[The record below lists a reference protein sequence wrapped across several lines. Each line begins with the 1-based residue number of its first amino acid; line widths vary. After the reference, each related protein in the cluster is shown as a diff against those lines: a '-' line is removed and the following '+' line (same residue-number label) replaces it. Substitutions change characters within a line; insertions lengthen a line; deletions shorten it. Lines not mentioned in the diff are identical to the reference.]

1 MKRIRVFV
9 VASRTQD
16 RPGTNNKKRP
26 IYIAMADARRHV
38 VVFRLWDLIA
48 GRDIGYLS
56 TASMPSG
63 RAGVAGSRSGVFML
77 PAALPCV

>member
-1 MKRIRVFV
+1 
-9 VASRTQD
+9 
-16 RPGTNNKKRP
+16 
-26 IYIAMADARRHV
+26 MADARRHV